1 MRIVRRNSQVKYG
14 DSDMEIEMAG
24 RKTELAAYLETQY
37 FINLRRPRTENELRA
52 LIYQLEALSHHFDEL
67 TYPLRK
73 LRPKTNITSGGQEE
87 DGDLRKEV
95 WSKDQEAVFEE
106 LKDTIRH
113 H

>member
-1 MRIVRRNSQVKYG
+1 
-14 DSDMEIEMAG
+14 MEIEMAG
-24 RKTELAAYLETQY
+24 RNTELAAYLETQY
-37 FINLRRPRTENELRA
+37 FINLRRPRTKNELRA